1 MTAQQIRLGIGSL
14 LAAAGVVGIFSGQLP
29 EHQSIGLI
37 FFGIAIAIWP
47 KGPQTPKK

>member
-1 MTAQQIRLGIGSL
+1 MTAQHIRLGIGSL
-14 LAAAGVVGIFSGQLP
+14 LAAAGVAGIFTGQIA

-47 KGPQTPKK
+47 KGPRTPKR